1 MVQEVSEHAV
11 GHRRVQANPTPLSA
25 IRKRGQKVSNLW
37 IFDSPKND
45 RRLTVSGDV
54 PFMHLVLLEGD
65 TTVVGYDLVD
75 DPFNISSAG
84 DSGYVRVRLRD
95 GGQHW
100 LLIGR
105 GGRTKPKQG
114 KAEKP
119 FIPEQLHE
127 KAAAAGV
134 QLFRRTELEL
144 TGQEILFDN
153 WLTLCAIMTRA
164 RACPAYLETQLL
176 LAALDRHESL
186 RVCDVLGLGS
196 ADPAIML
203 AVVAKALQSG
213 IVQTDLSRRLF
224 GMHSQ
229 LKRVRS

>member
-1 MVQEVSEHAV
+1 MAQDLSNHVPRQKSAPAE
-11 GHRRVQANPTPLSA
+11 PTPLSA
-25 IRKRGQKVSNLW
+25 IRKRKQKVSNLW
-37 IFDSPKND
+37 ILESPKNN
-45 RRLTVSGDV
+45 RRLTISGDV

-65 TTVVGYDLVD
+65 IAVDGYDLID
-75 DPFNISSAG
+75 DPFNVTSTS

-95 GGQHW
+95 GLQHW

-105 GGRTKPKQG
+105 HGRKKPG
-114 KAEKP
+114 KADKP
-119 FIPEQLHE
+119 AISETLRE
-127 KAAAAGV
+127 KAAATGV
-134 QLFRRTELEL
+134 EVYRRTELEL
-144 TGQEILFDN
+144 IGQEILLDN

-164 RACPAYLETQLL
+164 RSCPSYLETQLL

-186 RVCDVLGLGS
+186 RVSDVLGLGN

-213 IVQTDLSRRLF
+213 IIQTELAKRLF
-224 GMHSQ
+224 GVHSQ

>member
-1 MVQEVSEHAV
+1 MVQDVSDLVA
-11 GHRRVQANPTPLSA
+11 GRSPVQGNPTPLSA

-54 PFMHLVLLEGD
+54 PFMHLVLLEGE
-65 TTVVGYDLVD
+65 VAVAGYDLVD
-75 DPFNISSAG
+75 DPFNVSSTS

-105 GGRTKPKQG
+105 HGRKKPG
-114 KAEKP
+114 KADKP
-119 FIPEQLHE
+119 AIADQLHE

-134 QLFRRTELEL
+134 QVYRRTELEL
-144 TGQEILFDN
+144 IGREILFDN

-164 RACPAYLETQLL
+164 RSCPSYLETQLL

-186 RVCDVLGLGS
+186 RVCDIVGLGN

-213 IVQTDLSRRLF
+213 IIHTELSKRLF
-224 GMHSQ
+224 GMHSH

>member
-1 MVQEVSEHAV
+1 MVQDVLDLVA
-11 GHRRVQANPTPLSA
+11 GRRPVLANPTPLSA

-65 TTVVGYDLVD
+65 TAVAGYDLVD
-75 DPFNISSAG
+75 DPFNVSSSSG
-84 DSGYVRVRLRD
+84 GGYVRVRLRD
-95 GGQHW
+95 GSQHW

-105 GGRTKPKQG
+105 HGRKKAGKPD
-114 KAEKP
+114 KP
-119 FIPEQLHE
+119 AIPEQIQE
-127 KAAAAGV
+127 KAASAGIQV
-134 QLFRRTELEL
+134 YRRTELEL
-144 TGQEILFDN
+144 IGQEILFDN
-153 WLTLCAIMTRA
+153 WLTLCTIMTRA
-164 RACPAYLETQLL
+164 RSCPSYLETQLL

-186 RVCDVLGLGS
+186 RVCDVLSQGN

-203 AVVAKALQSG
+203 AVMAEALQSG
-213 IVQTDLSRRLF
+213 IIQTELSRRLF

-229 LKRVRS
+229 LRRVRS